1 MRRPELVGDMRLQL
15 KEIPTGNRRPHHTEE
30 VMTMSQETTSSRGE
44 KGSYK
49 TLAIRLAEGQHA
61 QLTIIA
67 QLEELTMTDAIR
79 QAIEQW
85 IEARRNNTQ
94 LKARAQAV
102 LDEIEQEA
110 TIRKGAIAALLSG
123 EAGGV
128 TRRASRRGGEE
139 A

>member
-1 MRRPELVGDMRLQL
+1 VKRPELVGDMRLTP

-30 VMTMSQETTSSRGE
+30 VMTNESGHTLISRREGIV
-44 KGSYK
+44 K
-49 TLAIRLAEGQHA
+49 TLAIRLEEEQHA

-67 QLEELTMTDAIR
+67 QLEELTVTDAIR

-85 IEARRNNTQ
+85 VEARRNNPQ

-110 TIRKGAIAALLSG
+110 TTRKGAIAALLSDQPS
-123 EAGGV
+123 GG
-128 TRRASRRGGEE
+128 TRRSSRRGGDES
-139 A
+139 